1 MWHNNDKITE
11 IYNSFIEGGMKF
23 PCECPACKSESAHVY
38 IHSHDAHHCG
48 IWVWCSK
55 CGAYSHMSGQTPK
68 RWENPAFIDKSELC
82 SEPDYLETK
91 AAEIDGWVNTLIP
104 NKKTKAESPFVIE
117 DRFNAKLKTEM
128 QGIPAG
134 TEGVI
139 VVKNDFKTV
148 TVQFIYEEGKVIEL
162 LLSQEE
168 LLQAVEVL

>member
-1 MWHNNDKITE
+1 
-11 IYNSFIEGGMKF
+11 
-23 PCECPACKSESAHVY
+23 
-38 IHSHDAHHCG
+38 
-48 IWVWCSK
+48 
-55 CGAYSHMSGQTPK
+55 MSGQTPK